1 MPYLN
6 LVVHC
11 SRWPHYSNKK
21 GFCPVEKGRILN
33 LWNIFFFLPGFSFTD
48 TDDLQDSR
56 GREGPSF
63 IPLYHFHPLTYGTLY
78 ITCQVNT
85 WSVFFSKCTDSF
97 DIFDGLLCSSYLVDT
112 FLLLSPTQS
121 FQ

>member
-6 LVVHC
+6 LVVRC

-33 LWNIFFFLPGFSFTD
+33 LWNIFFFY
-48 TDDLQDSR
+48 QDFLSQTLTTYR
-56 GREGPSF
+56 TAGEGRGPSF